1 MLQYGIASSY
11 ICIKKRMKILKY
23 KSKRIVC
30 LANTYGRHRSLII
43 PLADCIIHA
52 GDACTYGDLSQLT
65 DFLEWFSSLN
75 IKRKLFVAGEQDLA
89 LTGQP
94 ERLRE
99 MIPAGV
105 TFLENELVDY
115 DGITYYGLAARP
127 MMPEKLPIPIYV
139 DVLITHGPPSGIL
152 DDGKGC
158 PILRQTLKELE
169 PTIHVFGH
177 TKIKGTKSL
186 KTKGRQFYNVVS
198 LSNQLK

>member
-1 MLQYGIASSY
+1 
-11 ICIKKRMKILKY
+11 MKLISY

-30 LANTYGRHRSLII
+30 IANTCGQHRNLII
-43 PLADCIIHA
+43 PQADCILHA
-52 GDACTYGDLSQLT
+52 GDACREGDLNQLT

-75 IKRKLFVAGEQDLA
+75 IKRKLFVAGEHDLA
-89 LTGQP
+89 VIGKA

-99 MIPAGV
+99 MIPGGV

-127 MMPEKLPIPIYV
+127 LMAVKLPIPMYV
-139 DVLITHGPPSGIL
+139 DILITHGPPAGIQ

-158 PILRQTLKELE
+158 PVLLQTIKELD

-177 TKIKGTKSL
+177 TKLKGRKSL
-186 KTKGRQFYNVVS
+186 KIKGRQFYNVVS
-198 LSNQLK
+198 KEGMMKVRDKNPVVD

>member
-1 MLQYGIASSY
+1 
-11 ICIKKRMKILKY
+11 MKILKY

-30 LANTYGRHRSLII
+30 IANTCGQHRSLII
-43 PLADCIIHA
+43 PQADCIIHA
-52 GDACTYGDLSQLT
+52 GDACTDGDLSQLT
-65 DFLEWFSSLN
+65 DFLEWFCSLN

-89 LTGQP
+89 VTGQP

-99 MIPAGV
+99 MFPAGV

-127 MMPEKLPIPIYV
+127 LMPEKLPIPMYV

-177 TKIKGTKSL
+177 TKIKGRKSL
-186 KTKGRQFYNVVS
+186 KVKGRQFYNVVT
-198 LSNQLK
+198 LSK